1 MRPQSI
7 KLFDLFYLGSMFLG
21 ALGFVSSYPS
31 VKAEFA
37 RQSAETGVT
46 VPPEVSIAGY
56 VIGALIGLV
65 LWFLVSRKRSTIAK
79 WILVALFLLS
89 LVNVGGYFSGPTP
102 LYEIYGLLSLI
113 ANAIAIGLLFRA
125 DAIRWLNEEPAEDAV
140 EPTPGETPHDQA

>member
-21 ALGFVSSYPS
+21 ALGFIASYPS

-37 RQSAETGVT
+37 RQSAESGVT

-56 VIGALIGLV
+56 VIGALIGLA
-65 LWFLVSRKRSTIAK
+65 LWYFVSRRRSTIAK

-89 LVNVGGYFSGPTP
+89 LVNVGGYFVGPTP

-113 ANAIAIGLLFRA
+113 ANAIAIALLFRA
-125 DAIRWLNEEPAEDAV
+125 DAIRWLNEKPADDVV
-140 EPTPGETPHDQA
+140 EPTATGTPHDEA

>member
-7 KLFDLFYLGSMFLG
+7 KLFDLFYLSSMFLG
-21 ALGFVSSYPS
+21 ALGFISSYPS
-31 VKAEFA
+31 LKAEFA

-46 VPPEVSIAGY
+46 VPPEVSIVGY
-56 VIGALIGLV
+56 VLGAAIGLA
-65 LWFLVSRKRSTIAK
+65 LWYFVSRRRSTIAK

-89 LVNVGGYFSGPTP
+89 LVGIGGYFVGPTP

-125 DAIRWLNEEPAEDAV
+125 DAIRWLNEEPADEATERTAGD
-140 EPTPGETPHDQA
+140 PPHDQA